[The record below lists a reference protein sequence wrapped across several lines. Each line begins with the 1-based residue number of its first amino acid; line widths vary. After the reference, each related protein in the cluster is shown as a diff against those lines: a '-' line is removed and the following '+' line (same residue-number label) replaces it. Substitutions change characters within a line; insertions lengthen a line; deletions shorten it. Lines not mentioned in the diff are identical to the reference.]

1 MILRKV
7 VAGSPWFFRVNVM
20 FMVWFVCLFITLQ
33 HTVSHNII
41 LVFFFSIYPMYVL
54 QINDIP

>member
-20 FMVWFVCLFITLQ
+20 FMVWFVCLF
-33 HTVSHNII
+33 
-41 LVFFFSIYPMYVL
+41 FFFFIYPTYVCA
-54 QINDIP
+54 IN

>member
-20 FMVWFVCLFITLQ
+20 FMVWFVCLF
-33 HTVSHNII
+33 
-41 LVFFFSIYPMYVL
+41 FFIHIPYVCMCYKL
-54 QINDIP
+54 MIFHENEIKLFWPSNP